1 MVTATLL
8 CTTADFPCT
17 YLRLPVSTRKIG
29 KAKLLRW
36 IEKISDKLHCWRA
49 ALMTMAGSI
58 TWVRFVLLAIL
69 VYVLIA
75 IKVPKWFLCAIDKIT
90 QELLFRREESK
101 WMVVLVWWLGKRS
114 SDPLTWEVLGYL
126 TSSLWARL
134 YKSAG
139 YGSRRQTPTYH
150 GLALMACTFIQMQWL
165 SSTLLWNLRSRMVE
179 ILYSRRIS
187 GLWAAI

>member
-1 MVTATLL
+1 
-8 CTTADFPCT
+8 
-17 YLRLPVSTRKIG
+17 LRLPVSTRKIG

-101 WMVVLVWWLGKRS
+101 
-114 SDPLTWEVLGYL
+114 
-126 TSSLWARL
+126 
-134 YKSAG
+134 
-139 YGSRRQTPTYH
+139 
-150 GLALMACTFIQMQWL
+150 
-165 SSTLLWNLRSRMVE
+165 
-179 ILYSRRIS
+179 
-187 GLWAAI
+187 